1 MKVLFIRFSSIG
13 DIVLTTPVV
22 RCLKQQVPDAEVHYL
37 TKANFKSV
45 LEGNKYIDKLHW
57 LDKTNFIELIAT
69 LRGAEYD
76 YILDLHHNLRSLRF
90 KQKIRVG
97 KTKVF
102 SFPKLNMQKWLLT
115 NLKINMMPD
124 KSIVE
129 RYFETVR
136 PLGVK
141 NDGQGLDYQLPES
154 VQVTNKDI
162 PMSHWAGYVACVIGG
177 SYFTKRLPVEQ
188 WQKLCEIVP
197 YPLMLLGGPED
208 REAGDII
215 AAQDPIKIYNAC
227 GKFSVNESA
236 ALVGF
241 SKVVVS
247 NDTGLMHVGA
257 AYKKPV
263 ISLWGNTS
271 PEMGMFPYYG
281 YNNLKGNISPLSIML
296 EKKDL
301 KCHPCSKIG
310 YDKCPKGH
318 FRCMRELDMAFVC
331 EKILEFWGKTPT
343 K

>member
-22 RCLKQQVPDAEVHYL
+22 RCVKQQLPGVEVHYL
-37 TKANFKSV
+37 TKVTFKSV
-45 LEGNKYIDKLHW
+45 LEGNKYIDHLHW
-57 LDKTNFIELIAT
+57 LDKTNYIELIEA
-69 LRGAEYD
+69 LKSQKYD
-76 YILDLHHNLRSLRF
+76 YIFDLHHNLRSLRF
-90 KQKIRVG
+90 KQKIRASN
-97 KTKVF
+97 TKIY
-102 SFPKLNMQKWLLT
+102 SFPKLNIQKWLLT
-115 NLKINMMPD
+115 NFKINMMPD

-141 NDGQGLDYQLPES
+141 NDGQGLDYLLPES

-177 SYFTKRLPVEQ
+177 SYFTKRLPAEQ
-188 WQKLCEIVP
+188 WKKFCEMTP
-197 YPLMLLGGPED
+197 YPVMLLGGPED
-208 REAGDII
+208 KAMGEEI
-215 AAQDPIKIYNAC
+215 AALDPIKIYNSC
-227 GKFSVNESA
+227 GKFSINESA

-247 NDTGLMHVGA
+247 NDTGLMHAAA

-281 YNNLKGNISPLSIML
+281 YNNLQGNTSPLSVIM
-296 EKKDL
+296 EVKGL

-318 FRCMRELDMAFVC
+318 FKCMNEQDIPKIAEQV
-331 EKILEFWGKTPT
+331 EKFWR
-343 K
+343 